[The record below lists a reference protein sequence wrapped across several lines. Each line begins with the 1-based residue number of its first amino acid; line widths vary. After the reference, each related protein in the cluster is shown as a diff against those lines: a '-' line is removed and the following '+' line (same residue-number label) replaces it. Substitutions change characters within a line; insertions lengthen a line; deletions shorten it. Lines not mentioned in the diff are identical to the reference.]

1 MKLADTFKIV
11 DFIRGWWATNNNA
24 WPSRFGTTK
33 MRELIKQECGFEL
46 SSVTI
51 RTLLKTAG
59 IPLPSPGGSRIPGQV
74 SKHNETRSRI
84 NKLRKAVRDLY
95 ESLGQPSP
103 DCLNWTE

>member
-1 MKLADTFKIV
+1 MKLVDTLKIV
-11 DFIRGWWATNNNA
+11 DFIRSWWGTNNNA

-46 SSVTI
+46 SIVTI

-59 IPLPSPGGSRIPGQV
+59 IPLPSPGDSRINGQA

-84 NKLRKAVRDLY
+84 NKLRKVVKDLY
-95 ESLGQPSP
+95 ESLGQTPP
-103 DCLNWTE
+103 DCLNWDD